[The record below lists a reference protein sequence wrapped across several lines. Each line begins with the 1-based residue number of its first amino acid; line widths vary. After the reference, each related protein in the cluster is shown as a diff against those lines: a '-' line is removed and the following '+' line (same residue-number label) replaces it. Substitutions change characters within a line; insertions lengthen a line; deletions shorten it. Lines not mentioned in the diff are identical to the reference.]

1 MARIRTIKP
10 EFFKNEELAELPAI
24 VRLLFI
30 GLWTQAD
37 KEGRLLDRPKRIKA
51 ELFPYDSIDI
61 DKELSRLQSAGF
73 IKRYEVGELKVIHIN
88 TFTKHQRIQGN
99 EAHSES
105 ALPVPP
111 KAVDLK
117 INEEVDGNNLE
128 NLGNT
133 LETPENTGREGKG
146 RERKGKE
153 GKGEPPPL
161 NNSETKDL
169 ELEIHHYQV
178 FVMNKCP
185 TVMKMDRK
193 LSLKEAIE
201 LEKAAVSMFKNN
213 PDQEVEATFL
223 SMENKKTLLKDYSSA
238 YLTCLKWLKI
248 KAAGDFGKINTN
260 RLGND
265 KIHYIKPNDLIG

>member
-105 ALPVPP
+105 ALPAPP
-111 KAVDLK
+111 TAVDLK
-117 INEEVDGNNLE
+117 NNEEVDGNNLE

-133 LETPENTGREGKG
+133 LETPENTGRE
-146 RERKGKE
+146 RKGKE
-153 GKGEPPPL
+153 GKGMEGIVEKP
-161 NNSETKDL
+161 
-169 ELEIHHYQV
+169 
-178 FVMNKCP
+178 
-185 TVMKMDRK
+185 
-193 LSLKEAIE
+193 LSLK
-201 LEKAAVSMFKNN
+201 
-213 PDQEVEATFL
+213 TFL
-223 SMENKKTLLKDYSSA
+223 SQTE
-238 YLTCLKWLKI
+238 
-248 KAAGDFGKINTN
+248 
-260 RLGND
+260 
-265 KIHYIKPNDLIG
+265 